1 MSVLDRLSDGMDFTW
16 HSIPPHGR
24 SGGILLR
31 VKSDSM
37 EVLTFSYGD
46 FHIKFNIHNRVDN
59 FVWSSVVVY
68 VTAQEAHKAAFLRE
82 LINLA
87 NNNPHSILIGGDFN
101 MLRFPHEKSKG
112 RFDNHWPFVFN
123 VAIDSL
129 DLREV
134 HMTGR
139 QFTWVNSLPE
149 PTYGKLDHVL
159 MSTDWEDKF
168 PLVTVRAFER
178 IEALSDH
185 APILLS
191 TGTLKP
197 TTQHPFKFELG

>member
-1 MSVLDRLSDGMDFTW
+1 
-16 HSIPPHGR
+16 
-24 SGGILLR
+24 
-31 VKSDSM
+31 
-37 EVLTFSYGD
+37 
-46 FHIKFNIHNRVDN
+46 
-59 FVWSSVVVY
+59 
-68 VTAQEAHKAAFLRE
+68 
-82 LINLA
+82 
-87 NNNPHSILIGGDFN
+87 
-101 MLRFPHEKSKG
+101 
-112 RFDNHWPFVFN
+112 
-123 VAIDSL
+123 
-129 DLREV
+129 
-134 HMTGR
+134 MTGR

-197 TTQHPFKFELG
+197 TTQHPFKFELGWLERDGFDELVKKVWSKPLSGDSPIRR